1 MQCFKKL
8 TGCRLRKHESMET
21 LYSYR
26 SETSG
31 PDTSG
36 LPGITDSPARK
47 HANEQTP
54 HEESVGGKKQQ
65 SKAT

>member
-1 MQCFKKL
+1 
-8 TGCRLRKHESMET
+8 MET